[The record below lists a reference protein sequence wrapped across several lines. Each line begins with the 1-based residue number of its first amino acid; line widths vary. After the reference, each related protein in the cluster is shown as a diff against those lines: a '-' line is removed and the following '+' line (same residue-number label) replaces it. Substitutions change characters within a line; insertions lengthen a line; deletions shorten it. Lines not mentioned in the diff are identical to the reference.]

1 MCTELILAT
10 LYFLTIFIV
19 NLFLYKLVS
28 VYFKNI
34 FSLLKLTKIFKSFDR
49 KFIKPIAIF
58 YFYSKNE
65 FQNPNLFRTLERF
78 SDSDDLLIIGK
89 TYGYVANNLDRK
101 SNKQTA
107 LLYYLRLLEDQY
119 ISKERDK

>member
-1 MCTELILAT
+1 MCTELILAI

-28 VYFKNI
+28 VYLKNI
-34 FSLLKLTKIFKSFDR
+34 FSLLKLTNIFKNFDR
-49 KFIKPIAIF
+49 KVIKPIAIF

-78 SDSDDLLIIGK
+78 SDTDDLLIIGK
-89 TYGYVANNLDRK
+89 TYGYVAKNLDRK
-101 SNKQTA
+101 SDKQTA
-107 LLYYLRLLEDQY
+107 LLYYLRLLENQY
-119 ISKERDK
+119 LSKTRNE

>member
-1 MCTELILAT
+1 
-10 LYFLTIFIV
+10 
-19 NLFLYKLVS
+19 
-28 VYFKNI
+28 
-34 FSLLKLTKIFKSFDR
+34 
-49 KFIKPIAIF
+49 
-58 YFYSKNE
+58 
-65 FQNPNLFRTLERF
+65 LERF